1 MARHLFRLSDLRSVC
16 ATCKHSARKC
26 SGPCPCTIDGADIM
40 QHAQERYCPLGKYKL
55 GLGDV
60 IAIITHRTGIQWL
73 LRKISRKPTC
83 GGCKGRQIK
92 LNQLK
97 EV

>member
-1 MARHLFRLSDLRSVC
+1 MTLIQICQGCDKSSRNC
-16 ATCKHSARKC
+16 N
-26 SGPCPCTIDGADIM
+26 GPCPCTIDGQDILR
-40 QHAQERYCPLGKYKL
+40 HAQERYCPLGKYRL
-55 GLGDV
+55 GLGDI

-73 LRKISRKPTC
+73 LRKIRRKPTC

-92 LNQLK
+92 LNQLT